1 MSSYPLIRSSS
12 MLEGMDFTVIPLI
25 VCPAAV
31 IVLGGVVIYQ
41 IILQEQRKAHARVA
55 ELLKLAQRGQDA
67 IPDLVPLLSDSNLIV
82 RVAAAEALGGIGAT
96 SALLASLTTPPT
108 PDRAA
113 ERFHKAVVGALAD
126 IGEGAV
132 PDLLDALHHE
142 DWRVRRA
149 AIDALRRIGADP
161 VPTLLEALQ
170 DKNPDVRSHAAWNLG
185 QLRDQRAIS
194 SLTNALL
201 DPEVRGWAISALS
214 KIGSDPLPG
223 LLQLFYRSEADTRRA
238 IADALG
244 DLGDHRA
251 IPYLQA
257 AATDDESP
265 DVRQAAADAL
275 LLIEKAAP
283 TTAVYG
289 LLRRDQDAPPW
300 VR

>member
-1 MSSYPLIRSSS
+1 
-12 MLEGMDFTVIPLI
+12 MDLTLIPLI

-31 IVLGGVVIYQ
+31 IGLGGVVIYQ
-41 IILQEQRKAHARVA
+41 IILQEQRKAHAQIA
-55 ELLKLAQRGQDA
+55 ELLKLAQQRGQDA
-67 IPDLVPLLSDSNLIV
+67 IPDLVPLLNDSSLIV

-96 SALLASLTTPPT
+96 SALLAALTMPPT

-126 IGEGAV
+126 IGEKAV
-132 PDLLDALHHE
+132 PDLLTALRHD

-149 AIDALRRIGADP
+149 AVDALRRIGADS

-170 DKNPDVRSHAAWNLG
+170 DSNPDVRAHAAWNLG
-185 QLRDQRAIS
+185 QFRDQRAIPG
-194 SLTNALL
+194 LTNALL
-201 DPEVRGWAISALS
+201 DPAVRGWAISALS

-223 LLQLFYRSEADTRRA
+223 LLHLFYRSEADVRRA
-238 IADALG
+238 IAEALG

-251 IPYLQA
+251 IPYLLA
-257 AATDDESP
+257 AAADDESQP
-265 DVRQAAADAL
+265 VRQAAADAL
-275 LLIEKAAP
+275 ALIEKAAP

-289 LLRRDQDAPPW
+289 ILRRGEDTPPW

>member
-1 MSSYPLIRSSS
+1 

-67 IPDLVPLLSDSNLIV
+67 IPDLVPLLS
-82 RVAAAEALGGIGAT
+82 
-96 SALLASLTTPPT
+96 
-108 PDRAA
+108 
-113 ERFHKAVVGALAD
+113 D

-194 SLTNALL
+194 ELTNALL
-201 DPEVRGWAISALS
+201 DPAVRGWAISALS

-238 IADALG
+238 IAEALG

-257 AATDDESP
+257 AATDDDSP

>member
-1 MSSYPLIRSSS
+1 
-12 MLEGMDFTVIPLI
+12 MDLTVIPLI

-31 IVLGGVVIYQ
+31 IALGGLVIYQ

-55 ELLKLAQRGQDA
+55 DLLKLAQHGQDA
-67 IPDLVPLLSDSNLIV
+67 IPDLVPLLSDSSLIV
-82 RVAAAEALGGIGAT
+82 RVAAAEALGGLGAT
-96 SALLASLTTPPT
+96 SDLLDSLTTPPSS
-108 PDRAA
+108 DRAA

-126 IGEGAV
+126 IGEEAV
-132 PDLLDALHHE
+132 PDLLDALSRD

-149 AIDALRRIGADP
+149 AFDALRRIGADP
-161 VPTLLEALQ
+161 VPTLLEALE
-170 DKNPDVRSHAAWNLG
+170 DSNPDVRSHTAWNLD
-185 QLRDQRAIS
+185 QLQDQRAIPG
-194 SLTNALL
+194 LTNALL
-201 DPEVRGWAISALS
+201 DPAARGWAFSALN

-223 LLQLFYRSEADTRRA
+223 LLHHFYQSDADTRRA

-257 AATDDESP
+257 AAADDEAS

-283 TTAVYG
+283 KTAVYG
-289 LLRRDQDAPPW
+289 LLRRDGDPPPW
-300 VR
+300 VRS